1 MDLPWLAETS
11 SHTLDVAPPANLQVC
26 GEKMQL
32 LIFFNMKKGKN
43 GETYDNFLLWFT
55 WMETGAINQ
64 NIKILE
70 KISNLYLIY
79 LTLSAFGH

>member
-1 MDLPWLAETS
+1 
-11 SHTLDVAPPANLQVC
+11 
-26 GEKMQL
+26 
-32 LIFFNMKKGKN
+32 MKKGKN